1 MHSCSTKL
9 LVTHTEEVVRDCI
22 LNELHALVR
31 EKYTGKKLMV
41 KLINIHYS
49 MPFNWIYFKGI
60 IRCFRYCSHVLYT
73 GEKYNYT
80 QSQKNQ

>member
-22 LNELHALVR
+22 LNELHALVG

-49 MPFNWIYFKGI
+49 MPFN
-60 IRCFRYCSHVLYT
+60 
-73 GEKYNYT
+73 
-80 QSQKNQ
+80 